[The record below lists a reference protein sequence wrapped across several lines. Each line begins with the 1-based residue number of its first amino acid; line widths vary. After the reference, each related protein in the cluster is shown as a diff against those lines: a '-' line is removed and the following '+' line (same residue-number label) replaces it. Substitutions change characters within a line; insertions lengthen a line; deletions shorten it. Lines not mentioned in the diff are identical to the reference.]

1 MEEKLVYSVPQAAK
15 VLDLSTKTVYQMT
28 HMEGFPAIRLGRRT
42 IIPRAALE
50 EWLSQ
55 QVRKGA

>member
-42 IIPRAALE
+42 IIHAQR
-50 EWLSQ
+50 WRS
-55 QVRKGA
+55 G

>member
-28 HMEGFPAIRLGRRT
+28 HMKGFPAIRLGRRT
-42 IIPRAALE
+42 VIPRAALE
-50 EWLSQ
+50 EWLNQ
-55 QVRKGA
+55 QVRKEA